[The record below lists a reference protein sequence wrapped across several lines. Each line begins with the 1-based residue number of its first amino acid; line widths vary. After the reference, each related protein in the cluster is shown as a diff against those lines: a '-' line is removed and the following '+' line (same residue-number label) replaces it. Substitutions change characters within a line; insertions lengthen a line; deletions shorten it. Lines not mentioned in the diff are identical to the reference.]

1 MAANLSIS
9 CSCPK
14 EHIVPN
20 QIVSPPNP
28 KWYRPLSEDLIELF
42 HKAIDNENK
51 EKLEDWQEWW
61 VSMPVVIDQW
71 EEMNKKII
79 NSKDQNGFTALHKAC
94 GQGDLD
100 MVKYL
105 LENDAEMNTTDEN
118 FGQTPLHMAAVQKHS
133 EVVSYLMDHASSK
146 V

>member
-28 KWYRPLSEDLIELF
+28 KWSRPLSEDLIELF

-51 EKLEDWQEWW
+51 EKLEE
-61 VSMPVVIDQW
+61 
-71 EEMNKKII
+71 
-79 NSKDQNGFTALHKAC
+79 C
-94 GQGDLD
+94 G
-100 MVKYL
+100 
-105 LENDAEMNTTDEN
+105 EI
-118 FGQTPLHMAAVQKHS
+118 
-133 EVVSYLMDHASSK
+133 
-146 V
+146 